1 MVTAT
6 KAGNSFLLVT
16 GSRGEHGGL
25 ERQTIKDHKETFWG
39 DVYVHF
45 LDFDDVSWVYITSY
59 IIHIYIFKI
68 YQIAY
73 FIYVRLVICQLYL
86 KIKKI

>member
-6 KAGNSFLLVT
+6 KAGNSFSLVT

-25 ERQTIKDHKETFWG
+25 EGQTIKDHKETFWG

-45 LDFDDVSWVYITSY
+45 LDFDDGFMSVYNLIHYTYIYSKFIRLPTSY
-59 IIHIYIFKI
+59 MCSLS
-68 YQIAY
+68 
-73 FIYVRLVICQLYL
+73 YVNYTS
-86 KIKKI
+86 K